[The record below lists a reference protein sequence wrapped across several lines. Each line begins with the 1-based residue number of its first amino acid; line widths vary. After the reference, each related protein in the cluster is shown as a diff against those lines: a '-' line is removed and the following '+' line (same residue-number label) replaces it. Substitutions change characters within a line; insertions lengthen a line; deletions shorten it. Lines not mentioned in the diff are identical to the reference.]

1 MKRSIFA
8 AVATAFVI
16 FPLGVNAAQTN
27 LEPNSIQESPS
38 FITQLAQNQMK
49 HGRKMGRGD
58 RMEKLLQQLELT
70 PEQSQQI
77 SAIQENSRTESETL
91 WQEMQTNHEQ
101 MKSLLSSDA
110 SPEQLR
116 QQHQQ
121 VQALRQ
127 QLGDNRFETM
137 LQVREILTPEQRTQM
152 AELMEQHREQ
162 RGGHN
167 FNN

>member
-8 AVATAFVI
+8 AVATALVI
-16 FPLGVNAAQTN
+16 LPLGVNAAQTN
-27 LEPNSIQESPS
+27 LEPNSIQEPS
-38 FITQLAQNQMK
+38 LITQLAQNQMK
-49 HGRKMGRGD
+49 QGKRMGRGD
-58 RMEKLLQQLELT
+58 RMEKFLQQLELT

-77 SAIQENSRTESETL
+77 ETIQEQSRTENETL

-101 MKSLLSSDA
+101 MQSLLSSDA

-137 LQVREILTPEQRTQM
+137 LEVREILTPEQRTQM
-152 AELMEQHREQ
+152 AELMEQHRGQ
-162 RGGHN
+162 RGGYN